1 MAVFEPRNLWA
12 VFYDPEDGLK
22 EWQQVETEGLLLGM
36 RML

>member
-12 VFYDPEDGLK
+12 VFYDPEGGLK
-22 EWQQVETEGLLLGM
+22 EGQQVKTGVLLLGM